1 MKKLFVILVITF
13 IRNKHNASTEIHAF
27 FEETRS
33 TAATPCGMVKNGAND
48 PPRPTT
54 QPFYRSEQRLCT
66 LLYAILKDRFTS
78 IQELSFQC
86 KIFQLSYEIYYAN
99 VFASHTLKFNK

>member
-1 MKKLFVILVITF
+1 MKKLFVILVIKF

-33 TAATPCGMVKNGAND
+33 TVATPCGMVKNGAND

-54 QPFYRSEQRLCT
+54 QPFYRSE
-66 LLYAILKDRFTS
+66 
-78 IQELSFQC
+78 
-86 KIFQLSYEIYYAN
+86 
-99 VFASHTLKFNK
+99 